1 MSTDMPEAELVV
13 RDTVGAVL
21 NTSAAEWPR
30 ERPLDELPD
39 AIYDSL
45 AQLEVLTRVER
56 AFHLPPRPVEPA
68 HLMSIDTIMAM
79 VEGSTAVRTPADSGA
94 TEGGEG

>member
-1 MSTDMPEAELVV
+1 MSTETVDVERVV

-21 NTSAAEWPR
+21 STSAAADWPR
-30 ERPLDELPD
+30 GRPLDELPD

-56 AFHLPPRPVEPA
+56 TFHLAPQPVDPD
-68 HLMSIDTIMAM
+68 LLRTIDTIVAL
-79 VEGSTAVRTPADSGA
+79 VTASAS
-94 TEGGEG
+94 EGGDG

>member
-1 MSTDMPEAELVV
+1 VDRSEPEQVV

-21 NTSAAEWPR
+21 GTSLRDWPAD
-30 ERPLDELPD
+30 RPLAELPD

-56 AFHLPPRPVEPA
+56 ALHRTPGAVEPHQLGTLEA
-68 HLMSIDTIMAM
+68 ILAY
-79 VEGSTAVRTPADSGA
+79 VAVSSRGPAGA
-94 TEGGEG
+94 PGGHG